1 MLYVVSAA
9 VVAWIWQAAKSSA
22 MEGRGREG
30 KKGGQL
36 NRMKERDVLR
46 SSMPGMDEAHCQV
59 YICTAKFKCAQ
70 KNGGAVVV
78 VCGGVS
84 E

>member
-1 MLYVVSAA
+1 MSCRRLWHGY
-9 VVAWIWQAAKSSA
+9 
-22 MEGRGREG
+22 GRRQKALRGREREG

-36 NRMKERDVLR
+36 NRMKERDVL

>member
-1 MLYVVSAA
+1 MLYVVSA

-22 MEGRGREG
+22 MEGKEG

>member
-1 MLYVVSAA
+1 MDMAGGKKLCD
-9 VVAWIWQAAKSSA
+9 
-22 MEGRGREG
+22 RREG

-36 NRMKERDVLR
+36 NRMKERDALR
-46 SSMPGMDEAHCQV
+46 SMPGMDEAHCQV